1 MRSFCKFLREYTK
14 NKFDFEKKMLPLTKE
29 TLKLHQDVYIKYG
42 AFVEKELY
50 KSSLKVK
57 IIENLEVIAIKQV
70 HIEVH
75 RIIFVILNFIC
86 AMKSL

>member
-1 MRSFCKFLREYTK
+1 
-14 NKFDFEKKMLPLTKE
+14 MLPLTKE

-42 AFVEKELY
+42 RFVEKELY

-57 IIENLEVIAIKQV
+57 IIENLEVIVIKQV
-70 HIEVH
+70 NTEVH

>member
-1 MRSFCKFLREYTK
+1 
-14 NKFDFEKKMLPLTKE
+14 MLPLTKE
-29 TLKLHQDVYIKYG
+29 TLKLHQDVYMKYG
-42 AFVEKELY
+42 TFVEKELY

-70 HIEVH
+70 NIEVH
-75 RIIFVILNFIC
+75 SIIFVILNFIC